1 MPPRSDKPE
10 STQTGR
16 PRKRATGALETARE
30 RTATAYETARSRAVD
45 ATRQA
50 GEQLAVYPVAAVVGG
65 FAVGALLAALLPRSE
80 REEQLLGTT
89 GRRLTGAAREAVQKG
104 LDAGKDQ
111 IEEIRT
117 RAAQKVGEAVTEA
130 VTEAVSG
137 KS

>member
-10 STQTGR
+10 TPQPGR
-16 PRKRATGALETARE
+16 PRNRASGALEAARE
-30 RTATAYETARSRAVD
+30 RTATAYETARSRAAD

-104 LDAGKDQ
+104 LDAGRDQ
-111 IEEIRT
+111 IDEIRT

-130 VTEAVSG
+130 VTEAVAG